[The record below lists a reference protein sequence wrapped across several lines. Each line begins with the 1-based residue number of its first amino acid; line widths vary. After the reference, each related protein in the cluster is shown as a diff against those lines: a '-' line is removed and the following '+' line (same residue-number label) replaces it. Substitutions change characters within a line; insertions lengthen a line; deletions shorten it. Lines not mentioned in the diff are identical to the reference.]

1 MKLTTRARRGI
12 TAAAAIA
19 FAVGLW
25 PASALAAQASS
36 AGAGAAVPACET
48 PGLVMW
54 LNTTG
59 NAGAGSISYQM
70 QFTNLS
76 GHRCT
81 LNGFPFVLA
90 VGLAGHQLGRR
101 ASFGRSHPPLT
112 VTIRAGK
119 TATAVLRIDEVG
131 DFSPSACKPR
141 TAAGLR
147 VFPPNQ
153 TRSKTIPFP
162 FAACSTG
169 GPKAPVYMTV
179 GPVTK

>member
-1 MKLTTRARRGI
+1 MKLTKRTRRGI
-12 TAAAAIA
+12 TAAAAVA
-19 FAVGLW
+19 CAAGLW
-25 PASALAAQASS
+25 PASALAAQNSS
-36 AGAGAAVPACET
+36 ASAAVPACET

-70 QFTNLS
+70 HFTNLS

-81 LNGFPFVLA
+81 LNGFPFVLG
-90 VGLAGHQLGRR
+90 VGLGGHQIGRR
-101 ASFGRSHPPLT
+101 AFFDRSHPPLT
-112 VTIRAGK
+112 VTLRAGK
-119 TATAVLRIDEVG
+119 TATAVLKIDEVG
-131 DFSPSACKPR
+131 DFSPSACRPR

-153 TRSKTIPFP
+153 TRAKTIPFP
-162 FAACSTG
+162 FAACSAR
-169 GPKAPVYMTV
+169 GPKAPVYMRV